1 MKINFW
7 YSLSIIA
14 AVGVTSYFLRAF
26 PFLVLSKKNKT
37 VEEFMLYLGKVLPP
51 AVIGV
56 LIVFCLKDV
65 KFSIAP
71 YGTPEFLAVI
81 MVVVLHVWKRQTLMS
96 ILGGTIFYMI
106 LVQKIFI

>member
-7 YSLSIIA
+7 YSLSIIL

-26 PFLVLSKKNKT
+26 PF
-37 VEEFMLYLGKVLPP
+37 
-51 AVIGV
+51 
-56 LIVFCLKDV
+56 IV
-65 KFSIAP
+65 

-96 ILGGTIFYMI
+96 ILGGTVFYMI
-106 LVQKIFI
+106 LLQKVFV